1 MSANKDKD
9 LMYYTDTIQLR
20 CASGGAFPVCLG
32 VANHEGQYVLNY
44 LISRNPDI
52 IESQWEAFKD
62 EAACI
67 SALAAQSADDLDIYD
82 ELAEKFYDEVE
93 SGLLESAIMVRK
105 MMESMCH

>member
-1 MSANKDKD
+1 MATKKDKD
-9 LMYYTDTIQLR
+9 LMYYTEPVQLR

-32 VANHEGQYVLNY
+32 VANEEGKYVLDY
-44 LISRNPDI
+44 LIGRNPDI
-52 IESQWEAFKD
+52 IESQWEDFKD

-67 SALAAQSADDLDIYD
+67 SALAAQSVDDLDIYD
-82 ELAEKFYDEVE
+82 ELAEKFYDEAD